1 MKYQYKRFSSI
12 DAAIEYLNRKS
23 IDRSNVIGIYPE
35 KTVNENDIN
44 NPRISEFRWV
54 LVLYGENYEK

>member
-1 MKYQYKRFSSI
+1 MKYQYKCFSSI
-12 DAAIEYLNRKS
+12 DAAIDYLNRKS

-35 KTVNENDIN
+35 KIVNESDIN

-54 LVLYGENYEK
+54 LVLYGEDYEK

>member
-1 MKYQYKRFSSI
+1 MKYQYKYFSSI
-12 DAAIEYLNRKS
+12 DVAIDYLNRKS

-35 KTVNENDIN
+35 KIMNENDIN

-54 LVLYGENYEK
+54 LVLYGEDYEK

>member
-12 DAAIEYLNRKS
+12 DVAIDYLNRKS

-35 KTVNENDIN
+35 KIMNENDIN

-54 LVLYGENYEK
+54 LVLYGEDYEK

>member
-1 MKYQYKRFSSI
+1 MKYQYKYFSSI
-12 DAAIEYLNRKS
+12 DAAIDYLNRKS

-35 KTVNENDIN
+35 KITNENDIN

-54 LVLYGENYEK
+54 LVLYGEDYEK

>member
-12 DAAIEYLNRKS
+12 DAAIDYLNRKS

-35 KTVNENDIN
+35 KITNENDIN

-54 LVLYGENYEK
+54 LVLYGEDYEK